1 MPRKNMKKKLL
12 SALLAL
18 TLVVSLTVPAVA
30 AQFSDVTGTW
40 SADFVADLFFRKVVH
55 GYPDGLYHPSDDV
68 TRGAISK
75 MLLLSMKSAGSGI
88 QEGVKNS
95 PFKDTKSHWS
105 EQYIV
110 PLAEQGIIVASEY
123 PNGFKP
129 DTPMSRVETIK
140 TIVRAYLYA
149 HPEEK
154 LTTDGK
160 LVFTD
165 ADKIKKE
172 DLPYVQKGV
181 ELKIIDGYEDGS
193 FRPDTNIQRST
204 AAAMMSRFIKAVG
217 KISDKVVPPSDN
229 RVDGKVDTNKPAP
242 TIQNVEWVLKPT
254 VKLMNDEK
262 FVNFSKFAPDGT
274 SSFWDNEKQMNPTFI
289 DLK

>member
-1 MPRKNMKKKLL
+1 MKKKLL

-18 TLVVSLTVPAVA
+18 TLVVSLTVPAAA

-110 PLAEQGIIVASEY
+110 PLAEQGII
-123 PNGFKP
+123 
-129 DTPMSRVETIK
+129 
-140 TIVRAYLYA
+140 
-149 HPEEK
+149 
-154 LTTDGK
+154 
-160 LVFTD
+160 
-165 ADKIKKE
+165 
-172 DLPYVQKGV
+172 
-181 ELKIIDGYEDGS
+181 
-193 FRPDTNIQRST
+193 
-204 AAAMMSRFIKAVG
+204 
-217 KISDKVVPPSDN
+217 
-229 RVDGKVDTNKPAP
+229 
-242 TIQNVEWVLKPT
+242 
-254 VKLMNDEK
+254 
-262 FVNFSKFAPDGT
+262 
-274 SSFWDNEKQMNPTFI
+274 
-289 DLK
+289 